1 MQVIDQEAIAR
12 HGAERFRSEYHYAVF
27 EYWRSAKMLRYL
39 ADSGITS
46 LGRVLDDGCGGGGM
60 SVSLAEEAA
69 SVTAIDLADRFRDA
83 GTRLV
88 LPPSTVATPPLSRS
102 NQPLRLDIQCQRAA
116 SVKIGWKYLDD

>member
-1 MQVIDQEAIAR
+1 
-12 HGAERFRSEYHYAVF
+12 
-27 EYWRSAKMLRYL
+27 MLRYL

-83 GTRLV
+83 GTRLAEERPGPRPRFAEADGAA
-88 LPPSTVATPPLSRS
+88 LPFR
-102 NQPLRLDIQCQRAA
+102 DA
-116 SVKIGWKYLDD
+116 SFDLVVSHGVIEHVKDPGA